1 MKETGAGLVIAVD
14 ALAARSPDRLCST
27 VQLTDAGICPGSGVG
42 NARRAV
48 SAETLGVPVISL
60 GVPTVADSSTL
71 VYDALEKA
79 GIAPE
84 EISDELRR
92 VLENGKGF
100 FVSVK
105 ESDIALRSLAGILAG
120 ALDRALER

>member
-1 MKETGAGLVIAVD
+1 M
-14 ALAARSPDRLCST
+14 
-27 VQLTDAGICPGSGVG
+27 
-42 NARRAV
+42 
-48 SAETLGVPVISL
+48 ISL

-79 GIAPE
+79 GSRRRRSAT
-84 EISDELRR
+84 ELRR